1 MAETVA
7 PFTIARRWN
16 DFLECPQGTARSTA
30 FARAKSFNASPKK
43 YRNKSNN
50 ARNID
55 RESVSI
61 RKFLAADVESIES
74 VGAVGAVFEEVFFR
88 FGKFLAAFVLAET
101 VSAAAYAGCLNG
113 EDKVVVIL
121 SVEEWHKALL
131 AGKTLVDEKIFL
143 IVPHGIA
150 EIDRLDSPAV
160 AFKLVDDHPTEVLF
174 VNGIV

>member
-30 FARAKSFNASPKK
+30 LARAKSFNASPKK

-55 RESVSI
+55 RESVSV

-74 VGAVGAVFEEVFFR
+74 ICAVGAVFEEVFL
-88 FGKFLAAFVLAET
+88 GL
-101 VSAAAYAGCLNG
+101 G
-113 EDKVVVIL
+113 E
-121 SVEEWHKALL
+121 
-131 AGKTLVDEKIFL
+131 
-143 IVPHGIA
+143 
-150 EIDRLDSPAV
+150 
-160 AFKLVDDHPTEVLF
+160 LF
-174 VNGIV
+174 A